1 MGDMENVIIG
11 TKNIQIQLYTVC
23 SVTIKEI
30 ATYIQVFIE
39 SLYKVKFLCSISV
52 NGLVDLFS

>member
-1 MGDMENVIIG
+1 MGDMENVVIG

-23 SVTIKEI
+23 NVTIKEI

-39 SLYKVKFLCSISV
+39 SLYKVKFLCSNSV

>member
-1 MGDMENVIIG
+1 MGDMENVVIG

-23 SVTIKEI
+23 NVTIKEI

-39 SLYKVKFLCSISV
+39 SLYKVKFLCSNTV
-52 NGLVDLFS
+52 NELVDLFS